1 MTNQSAPERP
11 KARDDVVFR
20 QLDEE
25 WVLFDPVANRLHV
38 LNLTAALIW
47 THLTGDMT
55 VSELAE
61 ALRSAFDDAASTD
74 LTKDVD
80 QAVSRFSAEGLLA

>member
-1 MTNQSAPERP
+1 MTSETAPERP

-55 VSELAE
+55 VGQLAE
-61 ALRSAFDDAASTD
+61 AVRSAFGHASSAD
-74 LTKDVD
+74 LSKDVE